1 MSNNDNKQKSNIN
14 IEIDEKIAEGTYS
27 NLAIINHS
35 VSEFVLDFIC
45 IMPGTPKNKVK
56 SRIIITPQHAKRLS
70 KALNDN
76 IFRFEKKHGEIKENQ
91 QSVSEFVLDFICI
104 MPGTPKNKVK
114 SRIIIT
120 PQHAKRL
127 SKALNDNIFRF
138 EKKHGEIKENQQPPN
153 VQLNFGQTGEA

>member
-1 MSNNDNKQKSNIN
+1 MSNNDSKPKSNIN

-76 IFRFEKKHGEIKENQ
+76 ISKFESSNGEIKEY
-91 QSVSEFVLDFICI
+91 
-104 MPGTPKNKVK
+104 
-114 SRIIIT
+114 
-120 PQHAKRL
+120 
-127 SKALNDNIFRF
+127 
-138 EKKHGEIKENQQPPN
+138 ENQKPI
-153 VQLNFGQTGEA
+153 QLNFGPTGEA